1 MAALADFH
9 NRVCP
14 VIPSCPIPT
23 VDQAILD
30 ACIEFCEQ
38 GSALYKELAATVTVI
53 GDPEVQ
59 LTLPTETKLVR
70 IAALKVDQREIEARE
85 YFEIE
90 TDVQGLPRVFSA
102 SQDALVQMY
111 PVPDKVYP
119 VKAMAI
125 LKPSRAATA
134 VDDLL
139 LESWADSIA
148 AGALYRLLM
157 LPAAAWVNPVA
168 AKVYFDTFR
177 VSINRSE
184 IEFRRGRTNREMRVQ
199 SVWV

>member
-9 NRVCP
+9 SRILPMVPTCP
-14 VIPSCPIPT
+14 LPT
-23 VDQAILD
+23 LDQAILD

-38 GSALYKELAATVTVI
+38 GSAIHKELTATVTVI

-59 LTLPTETKLVR
+59 FALPTGTKLVR
-70 IAALKVDQREIEARE
+70 ITALKVDQREIEARE

-90 TDVQGLPRVFSA
+90 TAVEGMPRVFSA

-119 VKAMAI
+119 VTAMAL

-139 LESWADSIA
+139 LESWAEYIA
-148 AGALYRLLM
+148 SGALYRLFM
-157 LPAAAWVNPVA
+157 MPAAAWANPPA
-168 AKVYFDTFR
+168 AKMYFDTFR
-177 VSINRSE
+177 VGINRSE
-184 IEFRRGRTNREMRVQ
+184 TEFRRGRTTREMRVQ
-199 SVWV
+199 SVWI